1 VSGHLRLLRDADDE
15 LARTDELLMLAYASP
30 SRRRELTLY
39 LRAQPDGWY
48 VIEDD
53 GELLAVAGC
62 LLYGPFCW
70 IGLVAT
76 HPSAQGRG
84 LASRL
89 SAHLVEWAMAR
100 GCRTVALDAS
110 DVGRPVYERLGF
122 RVIGTTAELIRPAGV
137 PPRPG
142 DTAELGS
149 DEDLEEIIA
158 FDRASFGGDRRAL
171 LLELAADVESSWHV
185 TRDEHGRL
193 DGYLLG
199 RKAGPGPG
207 AAIDARSARLL
218 VRSALDPSEQQKV
231 LVPEVSAYLG
241 ELEAAGF
248 VEQRRLTHMRFGELE
263 LPGARQRLLAQRS
276 YATG

>member
-1 VSGHLRLLRDADDE
+1 VSGDLRLLRDSDDE
-15 LARTDELLMLAYASP
+15 LARADELLMRAYASP

-48 VIEDD
+48 VIAD
-53 GELLAVAGC
+53 GRELLAIAGC

-89 SAHLVEWAMAR
+89 SAHLVEWSLAR

-110 DVGRPVYERLGF
+110 DAGRPVYERLGF
-122 RVIGTTAELIRPAGV
+122 RAIGTTAELIRSAGA
-137 PPRPG
+137 PPPPG
-142 DTAELGS
+142 DTAERGS
-149 DEDLEEIIA
+149 QVDLEEIVA
-158 FDRASFGGDRRAL
+158 FDRMAFGGDRRAL
-171 LLELAADVESSWHV
+171 LVELAADEESRWHV
-185 TRDEHGRL
+185 TREEDGRL
-193 DGYLLG
+193 AGYLLG
-199 RKAGPGPG
+199 RSQGPGPG
-207 AAIDARSARLL
+207 AATDERSARRL
-218 VRSALDPSEQQKV
+218 VRSAIDPSEHQKV
-231 LVPEVSAYLG
+231 LVPDVSSYLEVFETL
-241 ELEAAGF
+241 GF

-263 LPGARQRLLAQRS
+263 LPGERRRLLAQRS

>member
-1 VSGHLRLLRDADDE
+1 MAGHLRLLRDSDDE
-15 LARTDELLMLAYASP
+15 LARADEILMLAYASP

-84 LASRL
+84 LASQL
-89 SAHLVEWAMAR
+89 SAHLVEWALAR

-122 RVIGTTAELIRPAGV
+122 RVSGTTAELIRPAGA
-137 PPRPG
+137 PSPPG
-142 DTAELGS
+142 DTSEVGS
-149 DEDLEEIIA
+149 NEDLEEIMA

-171 LLELAADVESSWHV
+171 LVELAADVESSWHV
-185 TRDEHGRL
+185 TRDEGGRL

-199 RKAGPGPG
+199 RSAGPGPG
-207 AAIDARSARLL
+207 AAIDAHSARRL

-231 LVPEVSAYLG
+231 LVPDVSAYLG
-241 ELEAAGF
+241 ELEAVGF
-248 VEQRRLTHMRFGELE
+248 VEQRRLTHMRFGEPE
-263 LPGARQRLLAQRS
+263 LPGERHRLLAQRS

>member
-1 VSGHLRLLRDADDE
+1 MSGDLRLLRESDDE
-15 LARTDELLMLAYASP
+15 LARADELLMLAYASP

-39 LRAQPDGWY
+39 LHAQPDGWY
-48 VIEDD
+48 VIEED

-62 LLYGPFCW
+62 LLYGPCCW

-110 DVGRPVYERLGF
+110 AVGRPVYERLGF
-122 RVIGTTAELIRPAGV
+122 RAMGTTAELFRPAEAPS
-137 PPRPG
+137 PPG
-142 DTAELGS
+142 ETAELAS
-149 DEDLEEIIA
+149 EADLDEIIA

-171 LLELAADVESSWHV
+171 LAELAADEETRWHV
-185 TRDEHGRL
+185 TRDDHGRL

-199 RKAGPGPG
+199 RSQGPGPG
-207 AAIDARSARLL
+207 AATDERSAHRL
-218 VRSALDPSEQQKV
+218 VRSALHPGERQKV

-241 ELEAAGF
+241 VFEGAGF
-248 VEQRRLTHMRFGELE
+248 VEQRRLTHMRFGELD
-263 LPGARQRLLAQRS
+263 LPGERHRLLAQRS